1 VGVHA
6 FLRYRILIT
15 AKKTGLAGEPRSD
28 EPKDHNQQIDPD
40 LGVHLCLHALGDF
53 ARVIRDAGEL

>member
-1 VGVHA
+1 M
-6 FLRYRILIT
+6 T
-15 AKKTGLAGEPRSD
+15 AKKTGLAGEPRGD
-28 EPKDHNQQIDPD
+28 EPKDHNQQIDPH